1 MNKEICSLCC
11 PVDLLS
17 SGEQLAG
24 LVLSWAARK
33 LQLPTCWAARHELG
47 LHARARAVCWAGR
60 WGWRS
65 VRRSSP
71 VGEEELLAAVG
82 AGGERGQDWDRCE
95 RGMRERGSEGL
106 VGS

>member
-33 LQLPTCWAARHELG
+33 LQLPTCWAAVFLFYI
-47 LHARARAVCWAGR
+47 LKK
-60 WGWRS
+60 
-65 VRRSSP
+65 
-71 VGEEELLAAVG
+71 
-82 AGGERGQDWDRCE
+82 
-95 RGMRERGSEGL
+95 
-106 VGS
+106 

>member
-1 MNKEICSLCC
+1 MCC
-11 PVDLLS
+11 TVDLLS

-47 LHARARAVCWAGR
+47 LHARARAACWAGR

-65 VRRSSP
+65 VRRRSP
-71 VGEEELLAAVG
+71 VEKEELRAAVS
-82 AGGERGQDWDRCE
+82 AGGIGRDA
-95 RGMRERGSEGL
+95 REECGREGL
-106 VGS
+106 RV